1 MPKDERKKKVGGL
14 FGLDPTLGIG
24 DKVIDYVEQAQEK
37 EKKRLQKSDYY
48 TLCPN
53 CGRKQVKKN
62 LVENG
67 CFICGWKGTEE
78 NIELARAKLQSGEG
92 GAKMKNLGYKINC
105 PNCDASVVTEE
116 FLKNGCYRCGYKEKD

>member
-48 TLCPN
+48 ALCPN
-53 CGRKQVKKN
+53 CG
-62 LVENG
+62 
-67 CFICGWKGTEE
+67 
-78 NIELARAKLQSGEG
+78 
-92 GAKMKNLGYKINC
+92 
-105 PNCDASVVTEE
+105 ASVVTEE